1 MTERWKSVVGYEGLY
16 EVSDLGNVRSLN
28 RIVKTV
34 KGQRRFRGKVLK
46 QLVRPDGYHVVA
58 LSREGKERPYRV
70 HVLVLGAFSGPRP
83 SGEET
88 LHGNGNRSDNRFV
101 NLRYGT
107 RSENMQDAL
116 RHGTHN
122 YAKRTCCDKGHEFCE
137 ENTAISRGARICRVC
152 AREYHREYRR
162 THVLKPRDRR
172 KQRAS

>member
-70 HVLVLGAFSGPRP
+70 HVLVRFLVLGQAGKRP
-83 SGEET
+83 CTEMET
-88 LHGNGNRSDNRFV
+88 DLTTG
-101 NLRYGT
+101 L
-107 RSENMQDAL
+107 
-116 RHGTHN
+116 
-122 YAKRTCCDKGHEFCE
+122 
-137 ENTAISRGARICRVC
+137 
-152 AREYHREYRR
+152 
-162 THVLKPRDRR
+162 
-172 KQRAS
+172 